1 MGEDVAMDGPGHTFR
16 EAAPTA
22 DAPPQPARADAR
34 AALAGFVAV
43 EAIALPLLLWWGRGG
58 WFTFDDWDLLSQRTA
73 GSVHDLFLPHG
84 DHWSTLPVLVYRLFW
99 WAFGIRT
106 YFPWQLLV
114 VLLHLTAVALIR
126 AVMRRAGCAPWIAT
140 IFAGTFVFFGV
151 AADTILVGFFMTFIG
166 SLVFGL
172 AHLLLADHDG
182 PADRRD
188 GLGLLAG
195 LAGMLFSGVAV
206 TMVVVVGLAVLA
218 RRGWRVALLHT
229 VPLGALYLVWL
240 AAIGTEGGRL
250 PLTRPTASEA
260 ARFVAVGLRATFGG
274 LGQLPGVGLALAV
287 MLIAGLVI
295 ARAALG
301 PSFRS
306 RAAMPL
312 ALLAG
317 AVIFLGITGYGR
329 AGQLLFFGGSGPEHA
344 RDSRYVY
351 LVAAMTL
358 PAIALAADAIIRRW
372 RILVPLVLVLPILG
386 LPGNV
391 HKLAEFRDSY
401 KSSNI
406 TRQNIL
412 IAPRVPFAPV
422 LPRSVQPDSFHAPGL
437 TLGWLIDGVRSGRVP
452 APKSPTRAEFAT
464 TTLKLALA
472 TTTHVRVDPCV
483 SLRGPTERVLRNGE
497 SITLARGNATI
508 VYLPPSSPP
517 SRPLRF
523 NKSLTGPLTMV
534 ALAGPLRLRITPNPS
549 DNRLCG

>member
-1 MGEDVAMDGPGHTFR
+1 MGEDVAMDGPGHTLR

-22 DAPPQPARADAR
+22 TAPRPPSRADAR
-34 AALAGFVAV
+34 AALAGFGAV

-58 WFTFDDWDLLSQRTA
+58 WFTFDDWDLLSQRTV

-114 VLLHLTAVALIR
+114 VLLHLTAAALLR

-182 PADRRD
+182 RVDRRD
-188 GLGLLAG
+188 WLGLLAG
-195 LAGMLFSGVAV
+195 LAGLLFSGVAV
-206 TMVVVVGLAVLA
+206 TMVVVVGLAVLM
-218 RRGWRVALLHT
+218 RRGWRIALLHT

-240 AAIGTEGGRL
+240 AAIGTEGRRL
-250 PLTRPTASEA
+250 PLTRPTPSEA
-260 ARFVAVGLRATFGG
+260 ARFVAVGLRATYGG
-274 LGQLPGVGLALAV
+274 LGQLPGVGLALAA

-295 ARAALG
+295 ARAELG

-306 RAAMPL
+306 RAAMPV

-317 AVIFLGITGYGR
+317 GVIFLGITGYGR
-329 AGQLLFFGGSGPEHA
+329 AGQLLFFAGSGPERA

-351 LVAAMTL
+351 LVAAMAL

-372 RILVPLVLVLPILG
+372 RILVPLVLVLSILG

-401 KSSNI
+401 KSLHAE
-406 TRQNIL
+406 RENIL
-412 IAPRVPFAPV
+412 IAPRVPFASV

-452 APKSPTRAEFAT
+452 APSSPTRGDVAT
-464 TTLKLALA
+464 MTLKLALA
-472 TTTHVRVDPCV
+472 ISAHTRVEPCV
-483 SLRGPTERVLRNGE
+483 SLRGPTERVLRKGE
-497 SITLARGNATI
+497 SVTLARGNATI
-508 VYLPPSSPP
+508 VYLAPSGAR
-517 SRPLRF
+517 SRPVRF
-523 NKSLTGPLTMV
+523 NRLLAAQLTLV
-534 ALAGPLRLRITPNPS
+534 ALAGPLPLRITPIPS